1 MNKKLRNTCIASML
15 LVLGSASSVLA
26 KTTANINHREKNN
39 LSANSVKNVNT
50 YKSEEIKPI
59 HQYTFDNDESNA
71 YFTTDT
77 GSEAS
82 SYSFANVN
90 NTGLVNEDGKIFR
103 RFNSDNS
110 QVNISASSMPTKNVS
125 MKFDVRF
132 PQNNTGTST
141 IISSLD
147 GVNLKLQNN
156 FLNFYIT
163 YRNAN
168 INRIQSTINLN
179 ADASKYLD
187 GKWHTIVLSYAGDY
201 ALNGVKMYVDDLVNP
216 IAVGT
221 EQANETNGQGEDFTL
236 GGGTFDLDN
245 FQVYDKIL
253 DYTTKITGI
262 SLNKETDELK
272 GGETDTL
279 QAIIA
284 PDNTTNK
291 NIKWKSSDTSVATVD
306 SNGKITAIGKGTVQ
320 ITASSEADSNVS
332 ASCTVTV
339 TNAPDP
345 IKPIDEFTFDDDT
358 VQLGGD
364 HLVDTG
370 NYNKNKIPSS
380 YGYAHNTTIIKEDG
394 RIFRRFN
401 GDSSTA
407 DIFASSIPAKNI
419 SMKFDVRFSQNNTET
434 NTIISTSDGVNLK
447 LENNSLNFYITYHN
461 TNMNR
466 IQSTINLTADASKYL
481 DGKWHTIVLS
491 YAGNYALNG
500 VKMYIDDLVNPV
512 AIGTEQANETNGQSE
527 NFTLGS
533 GTFDLDNFQ
542 VYDTI
547 LN

>member
-15 LVLGSASSVLA
+15 LVFGSASSVLA
-26 KTTANINHREKNN
+26 KTTANISHKEKNN
-39 LSANSVKNVNT
+39 LSANSAKNVNT
-50 YKSEEIKPI
+50 YKSEEAKPI
-59 HQYTFDNDESNA
+59 HQYTFDSDEPNA

-77 GSEAS
+77 GSEAN

-141 IISSLD
+141 IISSSD

-156 FLNFYIT
+156 FLNFYIACH
-163 YRNAN
+163 NAN
-168 INRIQSTINLN
+168 MNRIQSTINLN

-221 EQANETNGQGEDFTL
+221 EQANETNGQSEDFTL

-245 FQVYDKIL
+245 FQVYDTIL
-253 DYTTKITGI
+253 DYSTKVTGI

-279 QAIIA
+279 QAIIVPFNA
-284 PDNTTNK
+284 TNK

-370 NYNKNKIPSS
+370 NYNKDKIPSS

-407 DIFASSIPAKNI
+407 DIFASSIPTKNV
-419 SMKFDVRFSQNNTET
+419 SMKFDVRFPQNNTGT
-434 NTIISTSDGVNLK
+434 STIISTSDGINLK
-447 LENNSLNFYITYHN
+447 LENNSLNFYIAYHSA
-461 TNMNR
+461 NMNR
-466 IQSTINLTADASKYL
+466 IQNTINLTADASKYL

-500 VKMYIDDLVNPV
+500 VKMYVDDLVNPSAV
-512 AIGTEQANETNGQSE
+512 GTEQANETNRQSE